1 MIAIVLW
8 LFFDVNVG
16 IYRAFKKK
24 HGLYFWSMLL
34 GTWGCLLEALGM
46 VLKFFLPARKADPIW
61 PLAVL
66 FIELG
71 WTMYIPSELLVL
83 YSRLH
88 LVNQNI
94 RLQRWVL
101 ILIISTV
108 VAITIPSWI
117 FFWPANDPYNQHL
130 SSLYSPRQL
139 IMVRCSQLAYT
150 LVEVFISAIY
160 IQSLLK
166 LLRVKSSIR
175 QRRVMIDLIYVVIIA
190 VCVDIVTMI
199 LIYLNQPGTHP
210 YLLENETDFL
220 ITVALNRYWLPK
232 PSLQLHVEIQA

>member
-1 MIAIVLW
+1 MIAIAFW
-8 LFFDVNVG
+8 LFFDLNVG
-16 IYRAFKKK
+16 IYRTFKKK
-24 HGLYFWSMLL
+24 QGVYFWSMLL
-34 GTWGCLLEALGM
+34 GTWGCLLEALGI
-46 VLKFFLPARKADPIW
+46 VLKYLLPARKADPIW

-66 FIELG
+66 LIELG
-71 WTMYIPSELLVL
+71 WTIYAPSELLVL

-101 ILIISTV
+101 ILIISAA
-108 VAITIPSWI
+108 VAINIPSWI
-117 FFWPANDPYNQHL
+117 FFWPANDPYDHHL

-150 LVEVFISAIY
+150 LIEVFISATY

-175 QRRVMIDLIYVVIIA
+175 QRRVMTDLIYVVIIA
-190 VCVDIVTMI
+190 VCVDIVTVAFT
-199 LIYLNQPGTHP
+199 YLNHIGTHP
-210 YLLENETDFL
+210 YLLQNETGSL
-220 ITVALNRYWLPK
+220 ISVALNSY
-232 PSLQLHVEIQA
+232 